1 MKHICLNCGMEVL
14 MEQAMTHDGSIANK
28 TICPMCGSVGS
39 VVNVLEEKDE
49 AVEALRTM
57 KRICDKY
64 SSECFLYD
72 FDKHGKDCPLFT
84 HCDARMG
91 IGYPCDLKIK

>member
-39 VVNVLEEKDE
+39 VANVLEEKDE

-64 SSECFLYD
+64 SSV
-72 FDKHGKDCPLFT
+72 
-84 HCDARMG
+84 
-91 IGYPCDLKIK
+91 KIRNA